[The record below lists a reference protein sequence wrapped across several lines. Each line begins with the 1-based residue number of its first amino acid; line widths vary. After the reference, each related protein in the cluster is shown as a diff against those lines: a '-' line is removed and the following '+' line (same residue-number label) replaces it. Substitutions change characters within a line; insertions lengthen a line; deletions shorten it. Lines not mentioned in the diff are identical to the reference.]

1 MCETWRMTGVNWLLF
16 VRTFFGWVGAL
27 VAGALISACLFSIG
41 AWVAVRVCCLNTAS
55 VFVY

>member
-1 MCETWRMTGVNWLLF
+1 MTGVNWLLF

-41 AWVAVRVCCLNTAS
+41 ESSDVHVCC
-55 VFVY
+55 